1 MSNHVNKSM
10 STYIHLSKYSRW
22 KEGEGRR
29 ETWDETVGR
38 LVEFWEG
45 KYPDI
50 FPSREIL
57 EAVRSYSIMPS
68 MRSLMT
74 AGPALDRDHAAGYNC
89 AAIAVDNPRVFDEI
103 FYLLMCGSGVG
114 FSVEREFTSKL
125 PMVSE
130 RMDPTDTVLKIRDSK
145 IGWAKGLKELIA
157 LLYNGDVPKWDLSL
171 VRPAGARLKTFGG
184 RASGPDPLD
193 KLFRYTVKLFS
204 KATGRRLNSFECHD
218 LCCKIAETV
227 IVGSV
232 RRSAMISFQNL
243 TDDRCRR
250 AKTGEWYLQNPERML
265 SNNSVMYTEKPDLIS
280 FMKEMVNLY
289 QSKAGERGI
298 VNQEALRKKAVSCGR
313 DAEVHYLLNPC
324 GEAILR
330 SSGGLCNLTEVVVR
344 PEDTLPELEHKVRL
358 ATILGTFQSTLT
370 NFRYLRK
377 IWKDNAEEE
386 RLLGV
391 SLTGIM
397 DHHVLSDPDTAG
409 PWLRSMK
416 VVAQE
421 TNRDWALALGIP
433 KSKQLTLIKP
443 SGTVS
448 QLCGTASG
456 IHPRFAP
463 YYLRRVTQDNKDP
476 LTQLMIDQGVPHKR
490 GTEKTTF
497 SFPMSPPSSSIS
509 ARNMGAI
516 EQLKLWKVYQQDWCD
531 GNPSQT
537 IYYTD
542 STFLEVQQWVYKEWD
557 NVGGLS
563 FFPYDD
569 FVYDRELQP
578 YLEITKEEYEEALRN
593 FPPEINWGGLGKYEQ
608 DDHTTGSQE
617 LACAGGKCEL

>member
-1 MSNHVNKSM
+1 MNNHVTQSM

-22 KEGEGRR
+22 KDGEGRR
-29 ETWDETVGR
+29 ETWDETVDR
-38 LVEFWEG
+38 LMQFWVS
-45 KYPDI
+45 KYPKL
-50 FPSREIL
+50 FPASEMREAI
-57 EAVRSYSIMPS
+57 RSYSVMPS

-125 PMVSE
+125 PLVSE

-171 VRPAGARLKTFGG
+171 VRPAGARLRTFGG
-184 RASGPDPLD
+184 RASGPEPLD
-193 KLFRYTVKLFS
+193 RLFRYTVKLFAG
-204 KATGRRLNSFECHD
+204 ATGRRLNSLECHD

-250 AKTGEWYLQNPERML
+250 AKNGEFYLQNPERML

-298 VNQEALRKKAVSCGR
+298 VNQEALRKKAIGCGR
-313 DAEVHYLLNPC
+313 DPEVHYLLNPC

-330 SSGGLCNLTEVVVR
+330 SSGGLCNLTEVVVK
-344 PEDTLPELEHKVRL
+344 PEDTLNDLFKKVEL

-370 NFRYLRK
+370 SFRYLRK

-397 DHHVLSDPDTAG
+397 DHPVLSDPDAAG
-409 PWLRSMK
+409 PWLKQMRS
-416 VVAQE
+416 VAGE
-421 TNRDWALALGIP
+421 TNVRWAKVLGIP
-433 KSKQLTLIKP
+433 PSKQLTLVKP

-448 QLCGTASG
+448 QLCGTSSG

-463 YYLRRVTQDNKDP
+463 FYLRRVTQDNKDP
-476 LTQLMIDQGVPHKR
+476 LTQLMIDQGIPYRK

-497 SFPMSPPSSSIS
+497 SFPMSSPASSVF
-509 ARNMGAI
+509 ARNIGALQ
-516 EQLKLWKVYQQDWCD
+516 QLELWKVYQQNWCD

-542 STFLEVQQWVYKEWD
+542 KDFLQVQEWVYREWD

-578 YLEITKEEYEEALRN
+578 YLEITKEEYEEALKN
-593 FPPEINWGGLGKYEQ
+593 FPLEINWGDLGRYERE
-608 DDHTTGSQE
+608 DNTTSSQE

>member
-1 MSNHVNKSM
+1 MNNHVMQSM

-22 KEGEGRR
+22 KEVEKRR
-29 ETWDETVGR
+29 ETWAETVDR
-38 LVEFWEG
+38 LVQFWEG
-45 KYPDI
+45 KYPSL
-50 FPSREIL
+50 FPSGFMRDAI
-57 EAVRSYSIMPS
+57 RSYSVMPS

-125 PMVSE
+125 PFVSE

-157 LLYNGDVPKWDLSL
+157 LLYNGDIPKWDLSL
-171 VRPAGARLKTFGG
+171 VRPAGARLRTFGG
-184 RASGPDPLD
+184 RASGPEPLD
-193 KLFRYTVKLFS
+193 RLFRYTVKLFS
-204 KATGRRLNSFECHD
+204 GAVGRRLNSLECHD

-298 VNQEALRKKAVSCGR
+298 VNQAALRKKAVSCGR

-344 PEDTLPELEHKVRL
+344 PEDTLPDLEHKVRL

-370 NFRYLRK
+370 TFRYLRK

-397 DHHVLSDPDTAG
+397 DHPVLSNPDTAG
-409 PWLRSMK
+409 DWLRRMK
-416 VVAQE
+416 VVAQDANIE
-421 TNRDWALALGIP
+421 YAEKLGIP
-433 KSKQLTLIKP
+433 KSKQLTLVKP

-448 QLCGTASG
+448 QLCGTSSG

-476 LTQLMIDQGVPHKR
+476 LTQLMIDQGIPHRK
-490 GTEKTTF
+490 GAEKTHF
-497 SFPMSPPSSSIS
+497 SFPMSSPSSSIC

-516 EQLKLWKVYQQDWCD
+516 EQLKLWKVYQQEWCD

-569 FVYDRELQP
+569 FVYDRETQP
-578 YLEITKEEYEEALRN
+578 YLEISKEEWEEALRN
-593 FPPEINWGGLGKYEQ
+593 FPPEINWDRLSEYEQ
-608 DDHTTGSQE
+608 DDHTTSSQE
-617 LACAGGKCEL
+617 LACAGGQCEL